1 MTKSDL
7 FNILKQT
14 GYKVSSVRFNNAIT
28 PPYVCYEVEDI
39 NGMYADAIVV
49 GEITTYWVGLFKLK
63 TDLTSQ
69 NQLEDVLTSNRISYE
84 KDISYQ
90 YVEDEN
96 IELIVYKFQDYV
108 MKGRI

>member
-1 MTKSDL
+1 MTKSDI

-14 GYKVSSVRFNNAIT
+14 GYKVSSVRFNSAIT
-28 PPYVCYEVEDI
+28 PPYVCYEVENI
-39 NGMYADAIVV
+39 QGLYANGLVV
-49 GEITTYWVGLFKLK
+49 GETTSYIVCLFKLK
-63 TDLTSQ
+63 TDLSSP
-69 NQLEDVLTSNRISYE
+69 NQLEDVLTNNRISYE

-108 MKGRI
+108 AKGEN